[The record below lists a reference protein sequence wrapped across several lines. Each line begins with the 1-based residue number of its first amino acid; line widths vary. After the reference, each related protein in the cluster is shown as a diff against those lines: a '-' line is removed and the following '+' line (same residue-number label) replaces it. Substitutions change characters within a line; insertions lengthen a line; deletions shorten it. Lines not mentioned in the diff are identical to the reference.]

1 MPTSLTLRER
11 QVGGRAFA
19 EIHLA
24 SDSGVNPLSGAIVCE
39 IRQILRRLR
48 ASGAAHGL
56 LISAEGRSFCAG
68 ADVKELRHFGSEEFR
83 AYMTGILAM
92 YAEMTEFSKPIVSV
106 VHADA
111 LGGGAALAFC
121 SDFCIAAEGA
131 KFALPEVHRGLAG
144 GGYLMPKLV
153 GKHRAAEMV
162 LLGRT
167 FSAQQMLAWG
177 LVNEV
182 CPLEALD
189 GRALALCEELAAVP
203 ETAFA
208 VAKRSLSGGLALG
221 LREAM
226 DQHVAAQTEAF
237 VRARAGQGIATVE
250 P

>member
-1 MPTSLTLRER
+1 MAPTLSLRER
-11 QVGGRAFA
+11 RVKGLTFT
-19 EIHLA
+19 EIRLA
-24 SDSGVNPLSGAIVCE
+24 SDSGVNPLSGDTVTG
-39 IRQILRRLR
+39 IRQTLRRL
-48 ASGAAHGL
+48 SEPGTAHGL

-68 ADVKELRHFGSEEFR
+68 ADVKEFRQFGIEDFR
-83 AYMTGILAM
+83 GYMTGILAM
-92 YAEMTEFSKPIVSV
+92 YAEMTEFPKPIVSL

-121 SDFCIAAEGA
+121 SDFVIAAEGA

-167 FSAQQMLAWG
+167 FSARDMLAWG

-182 CPLEALD
+182 CAPEALD
-189 GRALALCEELAAVP
+189 MRAQALCEELAAVP
-203 ETAFA
+203 AGAVA
-208 VAKRSLSGGLALG
+208 VAKRSLAGGLALG

-237 VRARAGQGIATVE
+237 ARGRAGQAV
-250 P
+250 PAC